1 MPNGRKKGL
10 DQYTMNWIQ
19 RHKAKG
25 TIIKVPMSKGRRQ
38 FLRQIFE
45 SFDTDGGGD
54 IDFNEFKSAV
64 QFVAPDLPFIKI
76 MNLFK
81 ELDCD
86 DGGTIDFDE
95 FCAGMSNKDA
105 EEKDA
110 RAGKSAPAGAS
121 QKTSVRDMA
130 LNHQREVQLA
140 NINSHNVRNAI
151 GSFRALFKT
160 HALSFP
166 STTELDQEEAIAE
179 TEQHMVFMR
188 QRRRGSEKTSRRSKM
203 CIIGVSNDLN
213 FSRDVFLEEQD
224 FDDILPK
231 PFTNTNFNVSIQKIN
246 SLNPLEMLHTDRG
259 LKILLADV
267 SPMAARV
274 HSRVLLLMGH
284 DVHIAEPEDV
294 VEDLMIGSNFQ
305 VLVIDARMLNVLSQ
319 KPVVRHLRDY
329 EAEQLRNEMI
339 EAKRKSDE
347 SKSQQKRL
355 LDHMMELLDA
365 GISPFAETYL
375 PENKATKYLQDIKL
389 KAYQEYSSS
398 KSEIYDGFSTISE
411 LTLDDMSVGSAS
423 SLGIGVVQQVGPQSP
438 SPEGHLHRTKIS
450 PIRSSPELFRP
461 MSRSRGIK
469 TSPSTSLLLRPNTR
483 QSLSFTASEVERR
496 NLVHPTTSFLPSP
509 VKLYS
514 SPTKQHVLMK
524 SSSSSPSLPSL

>member
-64 QFVAPDLPFIKI
+64 QFVAPDLPFMKI
-76 MNLFK
+76 LNLFK

-110 RAGKSAPAGAS
+110 RAGKSASS

-166 STTELDQEEAIAE
+166 STIELDQEEAMTE
-179 TEQHMVFMR
+179 TEQHMDFMR
-188 QRRRGSEKTSRRSKM
+188 RRRRGSEKTSRRSKM
-203 CIIGVSNDLN
+203 CIIGISNDMN

-231 PFTNTNFNVSIQKIN
+231 PFTSINFNVSIQKIN

-259 LKILLADV
+259 LKILLADI

-274 HSRVLLLMGH
+274 HSKVLSLMGH
-284 DVHIAEPEDV
+284 DVHIVEPEEV
-294 VEDLMIGSNFQ
+294 VEDRMIGSDFQ
-305 VLVIDARMLNVLSQ
+305 LLVIDARMLNVLSQ

-329 EAEQLRNEMI
+329 ETEKLRNETI
-339 EAKRKSDE
+339 EAKRRSDE
-347 SKSQQKRL
+347 SKTQQKRL
-355 LDHMMELLDA
+355 LDHMVELIDA
-365 GISPFAETYL
+365 GISPFEETYL
-375 PENKATKYLQDIKL
+375 PENKSTKYLQGIKL
-389 KAYQEYSSS
+389 KAYQDYSSAT
-398 KSEIYDGFSTISE
+398 SEIYDSFSTISE
-411 LTLDDMSVGSAS
+411 LTLDDMSVGSCS
-423 SLGIGVVQQVGPQSP
+423 SFGIGLANQLGPQSLL
-438 SPEGHLHRTKIS
+438 SEGHLHLAQKST
-450 PIRSSPELFRP
+450 IRSSPEPFRP
-461 MSRSRGIK
+461 MSRSRGTK
-469 TSPSTSLLLRPNTR
+469 TLPNTPIMLRPNTR

-496 NLVHPTTSFLPSP
+496 HLVHSTSSLLPSP

-514 SPTKQHVLMK
+514 SPTKQHFVMK
-524 SSSSSPSLPSL
+524 SSSSSPTLPYL